1 MVLTGT
7 ITAENIITS
16 GGKEYFFSPL
26 DLLSQNASI
35 GDEVSFELA
44 GVKAV
49 EVQVTKSKNENH
61 LNKSKQ
67 QNLKAES
74 ISSDKTSQIKENKK
88 SNSWFSFDMLKTDK
102 QKEQEAYEAKKKAE
116 EEAKKAAEEEAR
128 RKAAQKEA
136 ERKAEEELIAAAKRA
151 EYESKHAKDNLA
163 RYSLDFGKNKK
174 RNGNIKNQTGGS
186 EKQNFESTSKTKI
199 AKLFAQKK
207 VQETDKKETLS
218 TQNTQNLESNRN
230 IAQNTSNNQNFAG
243 AQNSGFSQDFKAD
256 TVKNTNEPKH
266 EMSDVAKK
274 FEEMHK
280 KMQAKVTENE
290 KSKYSAFSH
299 NPNVASNE
307 QINQTKPKFD
317 ANAYF
322 AKARENSK
330 KSYQSQNVPSSK
342 TNGMNKQNIPLFE
355 FAANSGKSSI
365 ETQIYAGKIRK
376 AGILAYALPLIFF
389 GIFGMLKIFAPQIL
403 NQIIIFILNLPYVD
417 TITASPLYSGL
428 SLIIIIGALV
438 YFLHISPLL
447 KAFYLAATASNRPTL
462 FRNAKLYAWS
472 LFLMILCLL
481 FLIYPQIGT
490 FIPLNADL
498 FMKVALILI
507 SIFGI
512 CWLIFEILIYF
523 TLFKISGVWLFLVA
537 VFVHIAIAILSIF
550 ISISQIFS
558 LAFYILFIIGFALF
572 RKIK

>member
-1 MVLTGT
+1 M
-7 ITAENIITS
+7 
-16 GGKEYFFSPL
+16 
-26 DLLSQNASI
+26 
-35 GDEVSFELA
+35 
-44 GVKAV
+44 
-49 EVQVTKSKNENH
+49 
-61 LNKSKQ
+61 
-67 QNLKAES
+67 
-74 ISSDKTSQIKENKK
+74 
-88 SNSWFSFDMLKTDK
+88 
-102 QKEQEAYEAKKKAE
+102 
-116 EEAKKAAEEEAR
+116 
-128 RKAAQKEA
+128 
-136 ERKAEEELIAAAKRA
+136 
-151 EYESKHAKDNLA
+151 
-163 RYSLDFGKNKK
+163 
-174 RNGNIKNQTGGS
+174 
-186 EKQNFESTSKTKI
+186 
-199 AKLFAQKK
+199 
-207 VQETDKKETLS
+207 
-218 TQNTQNLESNRN
+218 ESNKN

-243 AQNSGFSQDFKAD
+243 TQNYGFSQDFKAD

-274 FEEMHK
+274 FEEMRK

-342 TNGMNKQNIPLFE
+342 TNGMNKQNMPLFE

-428 SLIIIIGALV
+428 SLIIVIGALV

-537 VFVHIAIAILSIF
+537 VFVHISIAILSIF